1 MRDDVCSMDQGKE
14 VRNSKWSIPHNK
26 VYCRT
31 RPYLSAT
38 PWFSLMKILQV
49 PHCAQWFYFQVVH
62 AVASIPYTISIV
74 NFVKPE
80 SLYQEGMRPLLY
92 SRIDEKKSSKGW
104 FRVGEKIEYFAN
116 NRKFK
121 KKDVEQNYHSLR
133 FTMSVSTHEHK
144 HMHMHVPTRTHTWHP
159 SRIHILRAYTPKFPM
174 HMSRVSVQ
182 GVSARQ

>member
-1 MRDDVCSMDQGKE
+1 MIM
-14 VRNSKWSIPHNK
+14 
-26 VYCRT
+26 
-31 RPYLSAT
+31 
-38 PWFSLMKILQV
+38 LQV

-62 AVASIPYTISIV
+62 AVASVPYTISIV

-133 FTMSVSTHEHK
+133 FTMSVSTHKHK
-144 HMHMHVPTRTHTWHP
+144 HTHMHLPTRTWHP
-159 SRIHILRAYTPKFPM
+159 SHIQT
-174 HMSRVSVQ
+174 
-182 GVSARQ
+182 